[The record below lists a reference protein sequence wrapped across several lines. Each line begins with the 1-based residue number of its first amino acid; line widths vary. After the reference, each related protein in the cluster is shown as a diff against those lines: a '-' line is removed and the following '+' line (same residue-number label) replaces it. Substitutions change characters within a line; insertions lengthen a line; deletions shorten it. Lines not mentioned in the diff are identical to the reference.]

1 MEKKM
6 YLNFIYVVANIMMTG
21 VFMKK
26 QQHKS
31 RHQMTG
37 QTTGIIL
44 QVHMM
49 EQHLNYILMEKKLH
63 QQQVNLALFLAQT
76 QSA

>member
-1 MEKKM
+1 MEKMM
-6 YLNFIYVVANIMMTG
+6 YLNFIYVAANITMTG

-26 QQHKS
+26 PQHKS

-44 QVHMM
+44 QVHMT